1 MNSLRLLLPI
11 FRVAIL
17 APGLT
22 GIFTMAVAVAEDLP
36 AQGDLLWRLDAVLQ
50 DQARQRSALPP
61 LRPGQGIDILLDATD
76 HQAHLVQPL
85 QERRPVLMADN
96 DTAFWRFDGQNDFMF
111 RDHRNPLTAEL
122 TLFVLAAPKANPGN
136 FAALFAASTSA
147 GNDFTHGLNLDF
159 GVAASPRLSFVNV
172 ESAGA
177 AGSRDLLVDHL
188 LGPAERPFG
197 RFHVFTVR
205 SRVGKE
211 GNEFFLDGLKSGS
224 RDRLESLIGW
234 DRIVLGARLYSNDP
248 AAAPFVQGFLEA
260 DVAAV
265 IAYGRALN
273 DEDRTA
279 VEETLLRRLPALEA
293 LAAGVKGHGLKTMAD
308 PPAVQMLVPGFHVE
322 ELPLKLGNL
331 NNIRYRHDGK
341 LVALGYDGRLHLLT
355 DSNGDGSPDKAEI
368 WWDRS
373 PLKGPLGMA
382 LLPAG
387 DPRGEGVFVASKAKL
402 SLLLDRDR
410 DGLAEEEMVVAT
422 GWPETFHGVDTLG
435 VAVHPHDGSVWFSIG
450 CANFA
455 DGYLKDPAGKSTY
468 RTDSPRGTVQ
478 RMSADLKTR
487 ETLATGVRF
496 LCALAF
502 NKEGDLFA
510 TDQEGATWLPNGN
523 PLDELLHIVPGRHYG
538 FPPRHPRHLPDVM
551 DEPAVEEYGP
561 QHQSTCGMVFNEG
574 VNGGPAFGPAHWHGD
589 ALICG
594 ESRGKLWRTK
604 LVRTPEGYVARS
616 HLIACLNALT
626 VDACVTPRGD
636 LLVACHS
643 GPPDW
648 GTGPAGEGRLFRIRY
663 TGRGIPQPV
672 TAWAAAPDEFRIAFD
687 RPLAAEQWRGVRE
700 RIRIEAGEHVR
711 AGDRFET
718 VRPGYQVV
726 RDQLAS
732 PRRWVEVLGLSL
744 TADQRTLVL
753 RIPPQT
759 EPVPYAITLPSPT
772 APPVGQ
778 SIAQVPEMDVLVE
791 LHGVEASAG
800 PAPAGRRQMLPHPSL
815 EVSRRLTLGSA
826 DHEAF
831 LDGISGPVTLRAK
844 VERRNIFQPL
854 PQPGSVTDWDMAADF
869 FAKRTMLVREAATSQ
884 TLEPVGTAGPL
895 AEISGLL
902 PREGRW
908 IFALDEKTRPLP
920 VNRVFAPWVRAA
932 VSMGDPQVAKSRAD
946 VKGNWLNGRRLY
958 FGKSTC
964 SLCHVLRGEGMACG
978 PDLSNLIHRDRESV
992 LTDIRHPSAT
1002 INPDH
1007 AATQFTLKDGSVLA
1021 GIVVLSGPGTVTLAL
1036 PAGARR
1042 ELARGDIASEF
1053 PLRSSLMPEG
1063 LQATL
1068 TDSEMEDLMTFLL
1081 TEPVS
1086 PAVIT
1091 RTNPGPPPARQ
1102 MAEVTPHLPAGPPSD
1117 GAVRPWRILLS
1128 AGQKDHGLDEHDY
1141 PLWLERWSTLLKLAD
1156 QVTVTT
1162 CMGFPS
1168 PEQLAAADVAVFY
1181 SANHGWDLRAAMALD
1196 EFQKRGG
1203 GLVYLH
1209 WSIEGHQHAKAL
1221 ADRVGLAFSFS
1232 AFRHGEM
1239 DLVFS
1244 PVSHPITAG
1253 FGRAIKFT
1261 DESYW
1266 KLHGDVN
1273 RLSVLGTS
1281 LEDGEARPQL
1291 WVREQDRS
1299 RVFGCIPGH
1308 YTWTFDDPLYRIL
1321 ILRGICW
1328 AAHQPD
1334 VHRLSELALIGARIS
1349 P

>member
-1 MNSLRLLLPI
+1 MHVFFYCPRVLRVT
-11 FRVAIL
+11 FFA
-17 APGLT
+17 AGL
-22 GIFTMAVAVAEDLP
+22 GGVPFGAAAEDLP
-36 AQGDLLWRLDAVLQ
+36 AQDHLLSHLDATLE
-50 DQARQRSALPP
+50 DTRRQQSAMPP
-61 LRPGQGIDILLDATD
+61 LRPGQGIDLL
-76 HQAHLVQPL
+76 HHSVGGQGHFVQPIA
-85 QERRPVLMADN
+85 ERRPALVTDGSA
-96 DTAFWRFDGQNDFMF
+96 AFWRFDGKDDFLF
-111 RDHRNPLTAEL
+111 LEGRNQLAAEI
-122 TLFVLAAPKANPGN
+122 TLFILAAPKANPGGFSAM
-136 FAALFAASTSA
+136 FAATTATGS
-147 GNDFTHGLNLDF
+147 DYTHGMNVDF
-159 GVAASPRLSFVNV
+159 GFLGTPRLSMVNV
-172 ESAGA
+172 ESAGS
-177 AGSRDLLVDHL
+177 AGSKDMLIDHL

-197 RFHVFTVR
+197 GFHLFTVR
-205 SRVGKE
+205 SRMGKD
-211 GNEFFLDGLKSGS
+211 GTEFFLDGLKSGS
-224 RDRLESLIGW
+224 RDRLESQIGL
-234 DRIVLGARLYSNDP
+234 DRTVLGARLYSNDP
-248 AAAPFVQGFLEA
+248 AVAPFVQGYLEG

-265 IAYGRALN
+265 IVYNRALN
-273 DEDRTA
+273 EEDRTA
-279 VEETLLRRLPALEA
+279 VEAHLLERLPQLEA
-293 LAAGVKGHGLKTMAD
+293 LAAGVQGHGLKTVAD
-308 PPAVQMLVPGFHVE
+308 PPAVQMLVPGFQVE

-341 LVALGYDGRLHLLT
+341 VVALGYDGRLHLLT
-355 DSNGDGSPDKAEI
+355 DSDGDGAPDKAEI
-368 WWDRS
+368 WWDKT
-373 PLKGPLGMA
+373 PLKGPVGLA

-387 DPRGEGVFVASKAKL
+387 DPRGEGAFVASKAKL

-410 DGLAEEEMVVAT
+410 DGRADEEIVVAT

-435 VAVHPHDGSVWFSIG
+435 VAVHPQDGSVWFSIG

-455 DGYLKDPAGKSTY
+455 DGYLKDAAGKSTY

-487 ETLATGVRF
+487 ETVATGVRF

-502 NKEGDLFA
+502 NREGDLFA

-538 FPPRHPRHLPDVM
+538 FPPRHPRHLPDVI
-551 DEPAVEEYGP
+551 DEPAIMEYGP

-594 ESRGKLWRTK
+594 ESRGKIWRTK
-604 LVRTPEGYVARS
+604 LVNTPEGYVAQT
-616 HLIACLNALT
+616 HLLAGLNALT

-636 LLVACHS
+636 LLVACHT

-648 GTGPAGEGRLFRIRY
+648 GTGPAGDGRLFRISY
-663 TGRGIPQPV
+663 AQPEVPQPV
-672 TAWAAAPDEFRIAFD
+672 TAWAAAADEFRIAFD
-687 RPLAAEQWRGVRE
+687 RPLVAEQWRGLRE
-700 RIRIEAGEHVR
+700 RIRIEAGSYVR

-726 RDQLAS
+726 RDQMAS

-744 TADQRTLVL
+744 TGDQRTMVL

-759 EPVPYAITLPSPT
+759 EPVPYAITLPSPG
-772 APPVGQ
+772 APPGG
-778 SIAQVPEMDVLVE
+778 SPMAQVPEMDVLVE
-791 LHGVEASAG
+791 LHGVAASAG
-800 PAPAGRRQMLPHPSL
+800 PATSSRRVMLPHPSW
-815 EVSRRLTLGSA
+815 EVSRKLTLGSA

-831 LDGISGPVTLRAK
+831 FSGLSGPVALRGQ
-844 VERRNIFQPL
+844 VNLSNIFQPL
-854 PQPGSVTDWDMAADF
+854 PQPGSVTDWDMASDA
-869 FAKRTMLVREAATSQ
+869 FANRPMLVREVTTSRE
-884 TLEPVGTAGPL
+884 LAPVGTAGPL
-895 AEISGLL
+895 ADLTGPL
-902 PREGRW
+902 PAAGRW
-908 IFALDEKTRPLP
+908 VFALDGKTRPLP
-920 VNRVFAPWVRAA
+920 VNRLFAPWVKPAA
-932 VSMGDPQVAKSRAD
+932 PGGNNKVAKERAGGN
-946 VKGNWLNGRRLY
+946 GNWLQGRRLY

-964 SLCHVLRGEGMACG
+964 SLCHTIRGEGLACG

-992 LTDIRHPSAT
+992 LADITQPSAT

-1007 AATQFTLKDGSVLA
+1007 AATQFTLKDGSVVV
-1021 GIVVLSGPGTVTLAL
+1021 GIVILSGADTVTLAL

-1042 ELARGDIASEF
+1042 ELARVDIASEL
-1053 PLRSSLMPEG
+1053 PLRSSLMPER

-1068 TDSEMEDLMTFLL
+1068 SESQTEDLLSFLL
-1081 TEPVS
+1081 TEPVG

-1091 RTNPGPPPARQ
+1091 RTDPGPPPARSL
-1102 MAEVTPHLPAGPPSD
+1102 AEVTPHLPVAPTVAATGKPL
-1117 GAVRPWRILLS
+1117 RILLS

-1156 QVTVTT
+1156 RVMVKT
-1162 CMGFPS
+1162 CMGFPT
-1168 PEQLAAADVAVFY
+1168 PEQLASTDVAVFY
-1181 SANHGWDLRAAMALD
+1181 SANQGWDLRAAMALD
-1196 EFQKRGG
+1196 DFQQRGG

-1209 WSIEGHQHAKAL
+1209 WAIEGHKHAREL

-1239 DLVFS
+1239 DLTFS

-1253 FGRAIKFT
+1253 FPASIKFI

-1266 KLHGDVN
+1266 RLHGDVG

-1281 LEDGEARPQL
+1281 LEEGEARPQL
-1291 WVREQDRS
+1291 WVREKDRS

-1328 AAHQPD
+1328 AGNEPD
-1334 VHRLSELALIGARIS
+1334 IHRLAELSLIGARIK